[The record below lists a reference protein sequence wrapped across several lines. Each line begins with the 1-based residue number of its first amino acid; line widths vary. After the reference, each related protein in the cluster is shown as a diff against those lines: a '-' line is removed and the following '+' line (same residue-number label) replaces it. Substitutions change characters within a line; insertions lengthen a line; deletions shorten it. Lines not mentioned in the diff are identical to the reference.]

1 MSGLQNELEIERE
14 DDVVPSEPL
23 SLREELAK
31 AAASF
36 EEKDTAPKT
45 DDKPRDETGKFVAA
59 KPAEQKQEAQQLAPA
74 TQPIGQPAAVVPVV
88 EAPKPPP
95 GWAPEAKA
103 DFANLPPHV
112 QAAIVKREQEVD
124 NGFKVLQDYKGLD
137 EFTPLIKHAGTT
149 HAEVMRKAID
159 WEKSLKADPVNTV
172 LHVARISGVDIV
184 RLAQMVQQNPQA
196 AQQMQQPAPQPQI
209 NVEQT
214 VEQVLRKRD
223 TETQVQSFLA
233 DPKNTHA
240 EAVIDDM
247 VALINAGR
255 AKDLQS
261 AYDMA
266 TWMRPDIREQLINQ
280 AAPQQVQPP
289 KAPSTDQARKA
300 SKSITGSSAPGPSK
314 DAGATAPSSIRDELR
329 QAMAAAGTRA

>member
-1 MSGLQNELEIERE
+1 MSGLQNELETERE
-14 DDVVPSEPL
+14 DEVVSTEPL

-36 EEKDTAPKT
+36 EEPEPKA
-45 DDKPRDETGKFVAA
+45 DEKPRDETGKFVAA
-59 KPAEQKQEAQQLAPA
+59 KPAEQKPDVQQVAPA
-74 TQPIGQPAAVVPVV
+74 VQPIGQPAIAAPVV
-88 EAPKPPP
+88 DAPKPPP

-112 QAAIVKREQEVD
+112 QAAISKREQEID

-196 AQQMQQPAPQPQI
+196 AQPVPQPQPQI

-280 AAPQQVQPP
+280 AVPQQVQPP

-314 DAGATAPSSIRDELR
+314 DAGAAAPSSIRDELR